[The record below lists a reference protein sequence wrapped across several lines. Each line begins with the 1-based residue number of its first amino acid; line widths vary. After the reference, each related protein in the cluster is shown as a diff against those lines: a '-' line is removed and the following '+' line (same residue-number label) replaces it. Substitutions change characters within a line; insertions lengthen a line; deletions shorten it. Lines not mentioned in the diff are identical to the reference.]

1 MKKIA
6 FLILLAFFFSCKK
19 ENQKTA
25 EPIEIQKENTS
36 VLFDSKAIAPYLKF
50 DDELIEYNIIN
61 VKDAQKFTAEETE
74 FPVKENDIDS
84 EKSDALDY
92 YLLHSFDI
100 EAVNFKIL
108 AFNTYGE
115 NDAKVLNVQLNSY
128 SAGEQKDALL
138 LDCRFTF
145 ETEYYRNFTIQT
157 DKTIAI
163 KKIAIES
170 LEFNDKG
177 DIIGNKKV
185 NDTLTEV
192 VKYKIDPQ
200 GNFIKL

>member
-1 MKKIA
+1 M
-6 FLILLAFFFSCKK
+6 
-19 ENQKTA
+19 
-25 EPIEIQKENTS
+25 
-36 VLFDSKAIAPYLKF
+36 
-50 DDELIEYNIIN
+50 
-61 VKDAQKFTAEETE
+61 
-74 FPVKENDIDS
+74 
-84 EKSDALDY
+84 
-92 YLLHSFDI
+92 
-100 EAVNFKIL
+100 
-108 AFNTYGE
+108 
-115 NDAKVLNVQLNSY
+115 
-128 SAGEQKDALL
+128 
-138 LDCRFTF
+138 DCRFTF